1 VEPRHK
7 PPALALGSLTNPY
20 AYVVRKRLADYFAS
34 GTTHPCGLAAAGIKV
49 AFYHR
54 TLGEYL
60 DAFLGAGLRLTKLVD
75 VDHPAVAADRVAGRP
90 LPEGEALPRYMVLA
104 FDKP

>member
-7 PPALALGSLTNPY
+7 PPALALGSLT
-20 AYVVRKRLADYFAS
+20 
-34 GTTHPCGLAAAGIKV
+34 V

-54 TLGEYL
+54 PLGEYL
-60 DAFLGAGLRLTKLVD
+60 DAFLDAGLRLTKLVD

>member
-7 PPALALGSLTNPY
+7 PPALALGSLT
-20 AYVVRKRLADYFAS
+20 
-34 GTTHPCGLAAAGIKV
+34 V

-54 TLGEYL
+54 TLGEYVN
-60 DAFLGAGLRLTKLVD
+60 AFRGAGLRLTRLVD
-75 VDHPAVAADRVAGRP
+75 VDHLAVAADRAAGRP
-90 LPEGEALPRYMVLA
+90 LPEGEVLPRYMVLA